1 MNHSERMEKLK
12 TLILG
17 LLAAFVLSSCST
29 IHWASVK
36 NATAEELM
44 VKVTFKTQ
52 YGIQVMDMP
61 LQAGEVN
68 IWQYEQSSRESK
80 TMDKNLHSIEISGA
94 GSCYLV
100 FNKEQIKEKVK
111 HTTRQIVISAEDFH
125 TACEK
130 IR

>member
-1 MNHSERMEKLK
+1 MDHSDPMEKLK

-29 IHWASVK
+29 IHWTSVK

-52 YGIQVMDMP
+52 YGTQVMNMP

-68 IWQYEQSSRESK
+68 VWQYEQSSRESK
-80 TMDKNLHSIEISGA
+80 MMDKNLHSIEVSDR
-94 GSCYLV
+94 SNCYLV
-100 FNKEQIKEKVK
+100 LNKEQIKEKVK
-111 HTTRQIVISAEDFH
+111 HTTGQIVIYAEDFQK
-125 TACEK
+125 ACD
-130 IR
+130 